1 MKQTIVLTI
10 AGTDFSFNVTAQ
22 DHNDFVDAAA
32 RRESMT
38 ASAHNYV
45 TRVINQEQKE
55 ALKALLESSP
65 GAAVQIASELG
76 AEFAPQLKIAVKK

>member
-22 DHNDFVDAAA
+22 DHNTFVDSAA
-32 RRESMT
+32 RRESIT
-38 ASAHNYV
+38 ASAHNFV
-45 TRVINQEQKE
+45 MRTINQEQKE
-55 ALKALLESSP
+55 DLKALLEKSP

-76 AEFAPQLKIAVKK
+76 AEFSPVLEIAVKK

>member
-22 DHNDFVDAAA
+22 DHNSFVDAAA
-32 RRESMT
+32 RRESIT
-38 ASAHNYV
+38 GAAHNLV
-45 TRVINQEQKE
+45 MRTIKPEQKDD
-55 ALKALLESSP
+55 LKALLETSP

-76 AEFAPQLKIAVKK
+76 AEFSPVLEIAVKK